1 MINTSLCYIEQNGAY
16 LMLHRTKKK
25 NDINQDKWIGIG
37 GKFEENESPDDCVR
51 REVLEE
57 TGLVLSEVRYCGI
70 ITFISDK
77 YESEL
82 MHLFHATGFSGK
94 MKDCEEGELEWIQ
107 KDKLRELNLWEGDYI
122 FLKLM
127 EENTPFFSLKL
138 TYQKDR
144 LVSAYLNGKLFK

>member
-1 MINTSLCYIEQNGAY
+1 MINTSLCYIEQNRAY

-70 ITFISDK
+70 ITFISDE

-94 MKDCEEGELEWIQ
+94 MKDCEEGELEWVQ
-107 KDKLRELNLWEGDYI
+107 KDRLRELNLWEGDYI
-122 FLKLM
+122 FLKLI

-144 LVSAYLNGKLFK
+144 LVSAYLNGNLLK